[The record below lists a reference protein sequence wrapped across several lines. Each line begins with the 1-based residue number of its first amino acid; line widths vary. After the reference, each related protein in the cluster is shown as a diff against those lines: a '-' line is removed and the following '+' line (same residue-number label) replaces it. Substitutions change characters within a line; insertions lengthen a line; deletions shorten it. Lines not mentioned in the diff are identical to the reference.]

1 MSKIVEISHLFVR
14 HGSQTTLEDVNLEI
28 FDNDFV
34 GIIGP
39 NGGGKSTLVKSI
51 VGLQSYEGTITL
63 APELEDGR
71 RIGYMPQTNNFD
83 KQFPISVEELILSG
97 LQSEKGL
104 NKRYCKADKARA
116 AALAEEVGISHLLG
130 RTIGGLSGGELQRA
144 LLCRAIINFPR
155 LLILDEPANFVDN
168 RFERELYE
176 ILERL
181 SKNMAIL
188 VVSHDVGTITSVV
201 RSIVCVNRTVHR
213 HATAELTAELLE
225 NYHCPIQVVFHDDI
239 PHTVLPR
246 HDHSHHPHDSHNHS
260 H

>member
-1 MSKIVEISHLFVR
+1 MGKLLEIKDLTVR
-14 HGSQTTLEDVNLEI
+14 HGDMVALERVNLEI
-28 FDNDFV
+28 FDNDFI

-51 VGLQSYEGTITL
+51 VGLQAYEGKINYPPAL
-63 APELEDGR
+63 QDGR
-71 RIGYMPQTNNFD
+71 GIGYMPQINSFD
-83 KQFPISVEELILSG
+83 KRFPISVEELIVSG

-104 NKRYCKADKARA
+104 GKRYSRSDMAKAHS
-116 AALAEEVGISHLLG
+116 LAELMDIAPLLG
-130 RTIGGLSGGELQRA
+130 RTIGHLSGGELQRA
-144 LLCRAIINFPR
+144 LLCRAVINDPK

-168 RFERELYE
+168 RFEKELYE
-176 ILERL
+176 NLVHL
-181 SKNMAIL
+181 SSRMAIM

-225 NYHCPIQVVFHDDI
+225 NYNCPIQVVFHDDI

-246 HDHSHHPHDSHNHS
+246 HDHNHY
-260 H
+260 HKHQ